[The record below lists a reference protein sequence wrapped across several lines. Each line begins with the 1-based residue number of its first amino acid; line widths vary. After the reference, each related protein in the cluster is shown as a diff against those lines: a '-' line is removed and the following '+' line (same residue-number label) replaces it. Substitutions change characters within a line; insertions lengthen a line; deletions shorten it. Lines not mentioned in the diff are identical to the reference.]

1 MHISDQFTEISFVL
15 EVREKVKP
23 YNAVYFSGKEL
34 FRSFGSI
41 L

>member
-1 MHISDQFTEISFVL
+1 MHVSDQFTEISFVL
-15 EVREKVKP
+15 EVGEKVKP
-23 YNAVYFSGKEL
+23 YKAVYFSGKEL